1 MHGRS
6 LEKLEQVARLLD
18 ELDREQT
25 RLALETRSSLFAAF
39 RECDGGRSMKLSGN
53 AEGLTHV
60 ARKLI
65 QLALHGK
72 PGSHQHY
79 GEGDILD
86 VYDRELI
93 LAFEDPD
100 PDAAEGE

>member
-1 MHGRS
+1 MDDQSRQ
-6 LEKLEQVARLLD
+6 KLEQVARLLD
-18 ELDREQT
+18 ELDRAQT

-53 AEGLTHV
+53 AEGLTHL

-79 GEGDILD
+79 REGDILD
-86 VYDRELI
+86 VHDRELI
-93 LAFEDPD
+93 LAFEDPE
-100 PDAAEGE
+100 PDAAEDE